1 VTGAA
6 DTAGPPGDAPICRIF
21 HEETKYVAGRM
32 DKFNVAPG
40 WRQTPSPFK
49 DYHTEHAVDLVGYLP
64 FDRHPFTGGPL
75 PPAPAPPG
83 SPGVAEIARLLYF
96 ANGVTAILPLPDG
109 NRHYFRAAPSAGA
122 LYPTE
127 TYVAVRD
134 VPGLPDGIYNHLVR
148 DHALV
153 PVWEGDCWDR
163 LLRYTAADPA
173 VDQARVVLLY
183 TAIWGRSQWRYLER
197 AYRRMLLDT
206 GHVLGNSVCVAPRLG
221 FGAFPVGGFLDGPLN
236 QLLLLDEADEA
247 VLALLA
253 LPRLDAVDLD
263 RMARNSTWPSP
274 TPPGVPPDPAQDLS
288 HQLHRASS
296 IPAPP
301 DREPSGPDP
310 EAIEHPYADADEVIP
325 LDHEPIEWE
334 GGLESAILERR
345 SARRFGRAPMPLEH
359 LAAMLSYAYQPA
371 AAPAGGRDALRQLF
385 DPSLLFTY
393 VLVHDVPPLEPGVYY
408 YVPARHELRLVRR
421 GDFRH
426 EAHHFCLEQDL
437 GRDAAALVIHTT
449 HLARAVAR
457 HGDRA
462 YRYLHL
468 DAGHVGERLGLAA
481 VGLGLGASGIGGFY
495 DNEVTRLIGDPEQDV
510 VAYITTL
517 GPQPARE

>member
-1 VTGAA
+1 VS
-6 DTAGPPGDAPICRIF
+6 DAPTPGTAPIARVF

-32 DKFNVAPG
+32 DRFNAATPG
-40 WRQTPSPFK
+40 WRAAPSPFK
-49 DYHTEHAVDLVGYLP
+49 SYVTERAVDLVGYLP

-75 PPAPAPPG
+75 PAAPAPSG
-83 SPGVAEIARLLYF
+83 TPGVAEIARLLYF

-109 NRHYFRAAPSAGA
+109 QRHYFRAAPSAGA

-153 PVWEGDCWDR
+153 PVWEGDCWDH
-163 LLRYTAADPA
+163 LARYTGAHPA
-173 VDQARVVLLY
+173 VDQARVVLLF

-206 GHVLGNSVCVAPRLG
+206 GHVLGNAVCVAPRLG
-221 FGAFPVGGFLDGPLN
+221 FGAFPVGGFIDAAIN
-236 QLLLLDEADEA
+236 QLLLVDEADEA

-253 LPRLDAVDLD
+253 LPRLDAVDME
-263 RMARNSTWPSP
+263 RMGANTAWASPPSE
-274 TPPGVPPDPAQDLS
+274 GAPPDPALDLS

-296 IPAPP
+296 VLQPP
-301 DREPSGPDP
+301 DAEAPVPDT
-310 EAIEHPYADADEVIP
+310 EIADALERPYADADEVIP
-325 LDHEPIEWE
+325 LDHEWIEWD
-334 GGLESAILERR
+334 GGIESAILERR
-345 SARRFGRAPMPLEH
+345 SARRFGRAPLPLEK
-359 LAAMLSYAYQPA
+359 LAAMLSFAYQPA
-371 AAPAGGRDALRQLF
+371 VAPAGARNALRQLF

-393 VLVHDVPPLEPGVYY
+393 VLVHDVPPLEPGLYY
-408 YVPARHELRLVRR
+408 YVPGRHELRRVRA
-421 GDFRH
+421 GDFRR

-437 GRDAAALVIHTT
+437 GRDAAAIVIHTT
-449 HLARAVAR
+449 CLADALAR

-481 VGLGLGASGIGGFY
+481 VALGVGASGIGGFY
-495 DNEVTRLIGDPEQDV
+495 DNEVTQLIGAPDQDV
-510 VAYITTL
+510 VAYVTTL
-517 GPQPARE
+517 GSLPARE